1 MPAPTQSKMI
11 VNNFEKNSE
20 DDPEKMELRPE
31 VYTVF
36 NRRMKLVSVLMLECS
51 SKPKLLIVF
60 IEFNDSTNWDSRSAA
75 FSISFRST
83 ALFTRFVR

>member
-1 MPAPTQSKMI
+1 
-11 VNNFEKNSE
+11 
-20 DDPEKMELRPE
+20 MELRPE

-60 IEFNDSTNWDSRSAA
+60 IELTILPIGFQVRGIFHEFSLDCFYLPDS
-75 FSISFRST
+75 
-83 ALFTRFVR
+83 